1 MFKNKEQ
8 ILSLVLTVLISVFT
22 VSVFVYAATTIGNN
36 ISTGTVTMTSASTS
50 DDFWL
55 GNVTA
60 DDDDYLYM
68 DASSSEYLMW
78 DNAPGMFNFSDDVAI
93 TGNASTTGYFQIGDL
108 SGDDDDYLYFDT
120 SRTESIMWD
129 DDPGKYAVSD
139 DWDVTGVSS
148 STGGFRVND
157 TFVVDSLGHS
167 TTTGRVSI
175 GGGTAVSELDFGTCN
190 IADTAVTASTTEH
203 VWCNNATGITSA
215 DTNIFVMATSSFDV
229 DYIIQAASSTVEA
242 VNKISL
248 RVLNTGFGDDDDTL
262 NGTTLRWQSV
272 R

>member
-1 MFKNKEQ
+1 M
-8 ILSLVLTVLISVFT
+8 VLTVLISVFT

-36 ISTGTVTMTSASTS
+36 ISTGAITMTGTITATSASTS

-78 DNAPGMFNFSDDVAI
+78 DDVPGMFNFSDDVAI
-93 TGNASTTGYFQIGDL
+93 TGNASTTGYLTIGEL
-108 SGDDDDYLYFDT
+108 SGDDDDYLYMDAT
-120 SRTESIMWD
+120 RSESIMWD
-129 DDPGKYAVSD
+129 NDPGKFAVSD

-148 STGGFRVND
+148 STAGFRVND
-157 TFVVDSLGHS
+157 AFVVDSSGNS

-175 GGGTAVSELDFGTCN
+175 GGGTAVRQLDFGTCDFAN
-190 IADTAVTASTTEH
+190 TAVTASTTEH
-203 VWCNNATGITSA
+203 VWCNNATGITSL
-215 DTNIFVMATSSFDV
+215 DTNIFVTATSSFNV
-229 DYIIQAASSTVEA
+229 DYIIQAASSTAEA
-242 VNKISL
+242 DSKISL
-248 RVLNTGFGDDDDTL
+248 RVLNIGMGDNDTL
-262 NGTTLRWQSV
+262 GGATLRWQSV